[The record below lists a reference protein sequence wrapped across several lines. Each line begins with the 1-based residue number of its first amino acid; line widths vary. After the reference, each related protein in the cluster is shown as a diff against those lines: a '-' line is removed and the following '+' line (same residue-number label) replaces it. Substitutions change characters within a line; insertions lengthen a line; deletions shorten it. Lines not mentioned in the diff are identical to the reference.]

1 MTAFAQPTPT
11 LNPSPKDG
19 GMAELAQAFW
29 EQALRWQTEGAKHVS
44 ESFEI
49 ELGQTPRDLI
59 WTLNKA
65 ALYRYR
71 PSRPVSARHATPILL
86 VYALINRPTI
96 FDLRPGQSFVEF
108 LRDAGF
114 DVYLLD
120 WGIPGPEDNDIS
132 LWEYTFEYLPRAVR
146 KVLGASGAGKINML
160 GYCQGGL
167 MALAYAAMFSEAPLR
182 NLVVLTTPVDF
193 SKTENDIFAV
203 WLDKRYFD
211 VDKLMDTLKCM
222 PEGLILH
229 GSKMLK
235 PVENYLTTYKV
246 LNDKMGSADAV
257 QAWQAL
263 NRWTHE
269 GQDLPGQVFR
279 DWVKDL
285 IWDNKLARGEV
296 TWKGRAASLKNI
308 TVPVLNVLAEKDHI
322 VPFANAA
329 SLKDLVGS
337 ADVRTEVIAG
347 GHVGI
352 MGGRAAKNRLWPAIV
367 KWLEERSL

>member
-1 MTAFAQPTPT
+1 MTAQDQPTP
-11 LNPSPKDG
+11 NPAR
-19 GMAELAQAFW
+19 AEENVAQMAQAFW
-29 EQALRWQTEGAKHVS
+29 EQALRWQTEGAKHVA

-49 ELGQTPRDLI
+49 KLGQTPRDVI

-71 PSRPVSARHATPILL
+71 PTRPASDLRPTPILL

-120 WGIPGPEDNDIS
+120 WGIPGPEDNDTRF
-132 LWEYTFEYLPRAVR
+132 WEYPFEFLPRAVR
-146 KVLGASGAGKINML
+146 KVLRVSGAEKITML
-160 GYCQGGL
+160 GYCQGGV
-167 MALAYAAMFSEAPLR
+167 MALAYAAMFPEAPLR
-182 NLVVLTTPVDF
+182 NLVTLTTPVDF

-222 PEGLILH
+222 PESLILH

-246 LNDKMGSADAV
+246 LNDKMSSADGV
-257 QAWQAL
+257 LAWQAL

-269 GQDLPGQVFR
+269 GQDLPGQVFK

-285 IWDNKLARGEV
+285 VWGNKLARGEV
-296 TWKGRAASLKNI
+296 TWNGRAASLKNI
-308 TVPVLNVLAEKDHI
+308 TVPALNVLAEKDHI
-322 VPFANAA
+322 VPFASA
-329 SLKDLVGS
+329 SALKDLVGS

-352 MGGRAAKNRLWPAIV
+352 MGGRAAKTRLWPAIV
-367 KWLEERSL
+367 KWLEER